1 MLFHIFKVFRLV
13 LLLLLLLL
21 VLLLPIIY
29 QLKPLITPICLV
41 NLLIAKLIYL
51 ILVMANM
58 N

>member
-1 MLFHIFKVFRLV
+1 MLFHFFKVFRLIV
-13 LLLLLLLL
+13 LLL

-29 QLKPLITPICLV
+29 QLKPLIPPICLV
-41 NLLIAKLIYL
+41 NLLVARLIYL